1 MAKQLPSKAGVKSS
15 AKKLDTSRHGF
26 DPHPAA
32 GPVSGADGQ
41 EPRRGRKPQ
50 PGTATAKGGKAA
62 ALRGQRRG

>member
-1 MAKQLPSKAGVKSS
+1 MAKELPSKAGVKSS

-32 GPVSGADGQ
+32 GPVPGADGQ
-41 EPRRGRKPQ
+41 EPRRRRRE
-50 PGTATAKGGKAA
+50 PGTATVKAGKAA